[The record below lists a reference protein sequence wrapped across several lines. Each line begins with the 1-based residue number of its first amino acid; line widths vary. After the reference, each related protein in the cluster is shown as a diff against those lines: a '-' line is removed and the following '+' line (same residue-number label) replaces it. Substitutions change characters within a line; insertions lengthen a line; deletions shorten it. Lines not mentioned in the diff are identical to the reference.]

1 MSELSFDVLDIAP
14 ERFAATPTLTAR
26 LRIAELT
33 GEVVHLVALRV
44 QVKIDAHLRRYDAAE
59 QRRLAEQFGDPAR
72 WSETLRPFTW
82 THATAMVPGFT
93 GTTEFALPIPCT
105 YDLEVLGSRF
115 LGSLDAGDVPLE
127 FLFSGT
133 VVTKGDTGFAVSQV
147 PWHKAA
153 PYPMPVSVWRD
164 LMDGAYPNAG
174 WIRLHRDTI
183 HALQEYKGA
192 CAIPTWDGLVAE
204 LLEQASA
211 TDGDRG
217 VGR

>member
-1 MSELSFDVLDIAP
+1 MTELSFDVLDITP
-14 ERFAATPTLTAR
+14 ERFEATPTLSAR

-33 GEVVHLVALRV
+33 GAVVHLVALRV
-44 QVKIDAHLRRYDAAE
+44 QIKIDAHLRRYDDDE
-59 QRRLAEQFGDPAR
+59 QRRLAEQFGERER

-93 GTTEFALPIPCT
+93 GTTEFSLPITCT
-105 YDLEVLGSRF
+105 YDLEVLGSRY

-133 VVTKGDTGFAVSQV
+133 VVTRGETGFSVTQV
-147 PWHKAA
+147 PWHKTAT
-153 PYPMPVSVWRD
+153 YSMPVSVWRM
-164 LMDGAYPNAG
+164 LMDSYYPNAG

-192 CAIPTWDGLVAE
+192 RAIPSWDRLVAE
-204 LLEQASA
+204 LLEQASS
-211 TDGDRG
+211 TDGGRG
-217 VGR
+217 AAS